1 MQNKPKVTGLSFDIF
16 AIAGFLIL
24 LPIAIG
30 LVTNLANTNSEEY
43 ISINTEYQEE
53 LYEDS
58 ICFDPNLGINDKLLL
73 EWTDKGTNMTPAY
86 HYVEQTTPG
95 SDDYIYS
102 SIWDDSDPKYERM
115 IGGCPSQQ
123 VPLDDKLFLYG
134 QDDHFYLPYQYNQGL
149 IPNYHGYI
157 GYSGTDFSFNVTN
170 NLFKHL
176 DDSKDLSSIK
186 LSFVEIG
193 TGYDCD
199 NEIFK
204 EVSFNGEIT
213 LIDSYSSKKYTGFS
227 NSQINSYYVPFDP
240 LYSQSSFCVIGIDA
254 EFDFTPIESIEIN
267 DIFSDYDNLSA
278 SVRLYN
284 FDIDNYTYT
293 APVGQFSP
301 QIPFTGDDYFG
312 MSFEV
317 AYVDNVRTNFFL
329 SGGTLVMGILL
340 FLLAIANT
348 QYWNPVINF
357 FKPKEA

>member
-1 MQNKPKVTGLSFDIF
+1 MQNKPKVTGLSFDLF
-16 AIAGFLIL
+16 AIAGLLIL

-30 LVTNLANTNSEEY
+30 FITNLANTNSEEY
-43 ISINTEYQEE
+43 ISINTEYSQEIPQ
-53 LYEDS
+53 DS
-58 ICFDPNLGINDKLLL
+58 ICSDPNLGINDKLFFD
-73 EWTDKGTNMTPAY
+73 WVDKGNNMTPAY

-95 SDDYIYS
+95 ADDYIYS
-102 SIWDDSDPKYERM
+102 SIWDDSDPFYHRM
-115 IGGCPSQQ
+115 VSGCYSIQIPR
-123 VPLDDKLFLYG
+123 DDKLFLVG
-134 QDDHFYLPYQYNQGL
+134 QDDHFYLPMQYNAGL

-157 GYSGTDFSFNVTN
+157 GYSGTDFTFNITK
-170 NLFKHL
+170 NLFKFL

-186 LSFVEIG
+186 LTFIDYQ

-204 EVSFNGEIT
+204 QVSFDGEIT
-213 LIDSYSSKKYTGFS
+213 LVDLYSSKKYTGFS

-240 LYSQSSFCVIGIDA
+240 SINPTSFCHIGLDA

-267 DIFSDYDNLSA
+267 DIFVDYDNLSA
-278 SVRLYN
+278 TVRLYN
-284 FDIDNYTYT
+284 FDIDNYTFT

-312 MSFEV
+312 VDFQV
-317 AYVDNVRTNFFL
+317 AYVDTVRTNFYL
-329 SGGTLVMGILL
+329 SGGTFVMGVLL

-357 FKPKEA
+357 FKPKGA